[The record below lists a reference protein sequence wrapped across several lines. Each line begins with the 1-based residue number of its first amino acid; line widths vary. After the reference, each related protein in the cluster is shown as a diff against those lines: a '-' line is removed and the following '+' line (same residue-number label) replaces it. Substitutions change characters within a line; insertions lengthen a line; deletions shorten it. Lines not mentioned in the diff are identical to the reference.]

1 MRDREV
7 LILQHQWTGWLR
19 KEGENKREPIGIRTV
34 GGRVLNLRGKNG
46 ARPSHCR
53 RVVSATGLTAVL

>member
-1 MRDREV
+1 MDWVAER
-7 LILQHQWTGWLR
+7 G
-19 KEGENKREPIGIRTV
+19 GENKRGSIGRKSV
-34 GGRVLNLRGKNG
+34 ESEGEDG